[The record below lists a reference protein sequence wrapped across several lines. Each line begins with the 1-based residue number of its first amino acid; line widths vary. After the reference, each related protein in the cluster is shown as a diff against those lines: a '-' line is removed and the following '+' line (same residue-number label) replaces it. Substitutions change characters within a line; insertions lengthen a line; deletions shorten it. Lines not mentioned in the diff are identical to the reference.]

1 MAEEQQQGLLRTRS
15 MDYGSELD
23 ARAHPPYDLIWQLP
37 LRRIMI
43 VRTMFFVAL
52 SDNSQRPSLTIQ
64 PATPCHTKYAL
75 RGPIRQEA
83 RLRGPK
89 ACSPDTWSA
98 TMVWLHANVS
108 TATAMPSGSCSVTHP
123 FMCSLRCGCGT
134 TPSECCVL
142 SSRRCPRCLSHS
154 SDTNSN
160 DPSCLQISAQ
170 TSAVESQ

>member
-1 MAEEQQQGLLRTRS
+1 MSESSVRGRKTDGEKLRPKGEERGRKREEGGGRRAVAEEQQQGLLRTRS

-43 VRTMFFVAL
+43 VRTMLFVAL

-64 PATPCHTKYAL
+64 SETPCHTKYAL
-75 RGPIRQEA
+75 GEPIRQEA

-98 TMVWLHANVS
+98 TWF
-108 TATAMPSGSCSVTHP
+108 GSMQT
-123 FMCSLRCGCGT
+123 
-134 TPSECCVL
+134 VL
-142 SSRRCPRCLSHS
+142 QLP
-154 SDTNSN
+154 
-160 DPSCLQISAQ
+160 CLQGPVVCDSRVHVFLALWMRDN
-170 TSAVESQ
+170 SC